1 MMKATKSPANDVD
14 IESMEG
20 RTFVVGREGHIYIN
34 SQSASKRHAEIRIVD
49 GRIYLRDLDSTN
61 GTYLVKNK
69 GMVYFEQGY
78 VNPRQPV
85 VIGDQIHT
93 IASLLAIA
101 CDFAAVDDSPTQVN
115 FTSKRAANS

>member
-1 MMKATKSPANDVD
+1 MRTTISRAKDVD
-14 IESMEG
+14 IGSMEG

-34 SQSASKRHAEIRIVD
+34 SQSASKRHAEIRVTD
-49 GRIYLRDLDSTN
+49 GRIYLRDLNSTN

-69 GMVYFEQGY
+69 GLVYFEKGY
-78 VNPRQPV
+78 VSPRQPV

-101 CDFAAVDDSPTQVN
+101 SNFAAVDDTPTQVN
-115 FTSKRAANS
+115 FTSKRAVNS